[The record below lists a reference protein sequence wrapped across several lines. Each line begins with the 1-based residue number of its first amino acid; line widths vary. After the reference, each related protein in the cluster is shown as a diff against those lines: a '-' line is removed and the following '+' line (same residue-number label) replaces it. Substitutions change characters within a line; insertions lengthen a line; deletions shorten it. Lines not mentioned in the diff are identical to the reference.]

1 MRRLIVAGLTLVV
14 LLGASGRGMAATDK
28 RELEAREFFA
38 AGRYQEALDDFAKL
52 YAEKLHPVYLRN
64 IGRCYQNLAQPDR
77 AINSFR
83 EYLRKMK
90 HISADERAEIEGYI
104 HEMEDLQK
112 SQAAASSKA
121 PVEPLPSA
129 KAPAKTPA
137 EPVNTAPPPPP
148 TAPPPASNPNPAM
161 VVTHDQSPGP
171 SSSDS
176 PVYTRWWFWT
186 VIGVVAVGAGL
197 GVAAAAG
204 AFKSKDAPCGGIAC
218 S

>member
-1 MRRLIVAGLTLVV
+1 MRRLIVGWLTLVV
-14 LLGASGRGMAATDK
+14 VLGAAARGMAATDK

-52 YAEKLHPVYLRN
+52 YAEKLHPVFLRN
-64 IGRCYQNLAQPDR
+64 IGRCYQNLAQPER
-77 AINSFR
+77 AISSFR

-104 HEMEDLQK
+104 HEMEELQK
-112 SQAAASSKA
+112 SQTAASPKA

-129 KAPAKTPA
+129 NKAPAESA
-137 EPVNTAPPPPP
+137 RTAPPPPAVLP
-148 TAPPPASNPNPAM
+148 PPPASNPGTTM
-161 VVTHDQSPGP
+161 VVSQPQPGP
-171 SSSDS
+171 SSSDH

-197 GVAAAAG
+197 GVAAATG
-204 AFKSKDAPCGGIAC
+204 AFKSSKDAPCSPGITC